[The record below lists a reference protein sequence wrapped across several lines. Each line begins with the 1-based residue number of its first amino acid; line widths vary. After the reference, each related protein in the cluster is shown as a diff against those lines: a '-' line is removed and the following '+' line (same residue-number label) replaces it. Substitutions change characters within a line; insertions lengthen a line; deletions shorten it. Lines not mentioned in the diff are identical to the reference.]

1 MNGYILLHSRR
12 RLAPTA
18 RLRVHLCV
26 HRCGDLDRQRVAF
39 AALDR
44 LAPDGARFLRS
55 RGPATRSVPMALAR
69 QLAKHCR
76 HGYWSQRSLLCVK
89 VTATRSQTGVEKG
102 LRGSDRHRPCGEDAH
117 RELGQMSCGR
127 RELASRPSTSRLCS
141 SRAAAYPEIVP
152 LRRKPSCRR
161 LDRPVRHRVAQW
173 KESPR
178 PQSPWPCRNPI
189 YG

>member
-1 MNGYILLHSRR
+1 MHSEEDMNGYILLHSRR

-44 LAPDGARFLRS
+44 LAPDGGRFLRS

-89 VTATRSQTGVEKG
+89 VTATRAQTGVDKG

-127 RELASRPSTSRLCS
+127 RKLASRPFYFAIVFWS
-141 SRAAAYPEIVP
+141 SYHVP
-152 LRRKPSCRR
+152 GNCTTAKKTGFKTTTVGRGW
-161 LDRPVRHRVAQW
+161 QG
-173 KESPR
+173 
-178 PQSPWPCRNPI
+178 I
-189 YG
+189 